1 LSRRLPSALAV
12 AVPSRLGL
20 TLENRG
26 SRAWT
31 CRVHDGV
38 DSSLSTDGLPLS
50 VSMPAESGV
59 ELEYGVIPT
68 RRGEVQFEAADIRVR
83 SRLGLCELAVQLGP
97 RESRRVYPDFA
108 PVIRYAWLAGN
119 RRLQEIGVKSYQQ
132 RGQGIDFKQLAN
144 YTTGDSIR
152 YIDWRATLRLEQPIV
167 RQFQEDRDQTVL
179 LMVDCGRR
187 MRAHDHV
194 VGGGHF
200 DHVLNAVVLLTY
212 VALKQGDAVGVMTC
226 GAGGRERW
234 CGPKKGAHA
243 LHAMIGKLYDLQP
256 TLGHTDY
263 VAAAEA
269 LLGRYPRRALV
280 VVITNFRDEDGSELE
295 AALGLLRSRHL
306 VFVASVRERIV
317 DEMMQRPMSNGDA
330 TLAVASA
337 HLYEQA
343 RRDGFRRFAGRDS
356 LIVDALPERLGAELV
371 NRYNA
376 VKRSARF

>member
-1 LSRRLPSALAV
+1 
-12 AVPSRLGL
+12 
-20 TLENRG
+20 
-26 SRAWT
+26 
-31 CRVHDGV
+31 
-38 DSSLSTDGLPLS
+38 
-50 VSMPAESGV
+50 MPPDACV
-59 ELEYGVIPT
+59 ELEYGAVPT
-68 RRGEVQFEAADIRVR
+68 RRGEVRFEPADIRVR
-83 SRLGLCELAVQLGP
+83 SRLGLCEMAVTIGP

-108 PVIRYAWLAGN
+108 PVMRYGWLAGN
-119 RRLQEIGVKSYQQ
+119 KRLQEIGVKSYQQ

-152 YIDWRATLRLEQPIV
+152 YIDWRATLRLGQPIV

-187 MRAHDHV
+187 MRAHEHL

-212 VALKQGDAVGVMTC
+212 VALKQGDAVGAMTC

-234 CGPKKGAHA
+234 FAPKKGAHA
-243 LHAMIGKLYDLQP
+243 LHAMTSKLYDLQP
-256 TLGHTDY
+256 TLEHTDY

-269 LLGRYPRRALV
+269 LLGRYPKRALV

-295 AALGLLRSRHL
+295 TALALLRSRHL
-306 VFVASVRERIV
+306 VFVASVRERII
-317 DEMMQRPMSNGDA
+317 DEMMRRPMPDGDA
-330 TLAVASA
+330 ALAVASA

-343 RRDGFRRFAGRDS
+343 RRDAFRRFAGRDA
-356 LIVDALPERLGAELV
+356 LMVDALPERLGAELV
-371 NRYNA
+371 NRYHA